1 MLTITFPLDQTFTT
15 GVTILCILGLE
26 VRRLCTNAS
35 IKSSIPMPNLSSVG
49 PKRNVDTLDF
59 RNAFGY
65 TYDTLAVIGVGLDAT
80 GSMNALTPDPMT
92 TTLPDVTKWEAGQTW
107 HVGFFAGLRNHA
119 EQWFYL
125 RNGRHQDLSQDSG
138 CQRHCQCIYR
148 PGYGWLRVGNSF
160 SRAALIVTWRVCLRK
175 DLLHWPM
182 H

>member
-1 MLTITFPLDQTFTT
+1 MLTITLPLDRNLHHWRNDIMYPWT
-15 GVTILCILGLE
+15 GGAAGYG
-26 VRRLCTNAS
+26 TNAS

-125 RNGRHQDLSQDSG
+125 RNGRHQDLSQDWA

-148 PGYGWLRVGNSF
+148 PRLWVG
-160 SRAALIVTWRVCLRK
+160 
-175 DLLHWPM
+175 
-182 H
+182 